1 MRRILIATTTALIA
15 TAGTLAAQDAH
26 AGHGAM
32 HREGAAHGGH
42 ACPMMAARAEGPKA
56 ALDARQMLGLS
67 AEQVARLEQVHA
79 RQHEAHQATMPRMQ
93 ALHGEIAGLR
103 DAATFDEGAVRAATQ
118 RAGEMHAA
126 MMLAD
131 LCAQHE
137 TRGVL
142 TQEQRDH
149 LARHAAH
156 HGQGGHGEG
165 GHGEGGHG
173 SAGHGH
179 GQGGMGMQCPMMG
192 GGASHGDG
200 AQQHRHDR

>member
-1 MRRILIATTTALIA
+1 MRRILIATTTALLA
-15 TAGTLAAQDAH
+15 AAGTLAAQDAH

-42 ACPMMAARAEGPKA
+42 ACPMMSARAEGPKA
-56 ALDARQMLGLS
+56 AIDARQMLGLS

-79 RQHEAHQATMPRMQ
+79 RQHEAHQSTMPRMQ

-103 DAATFDEGAVRAATQ
+103 DAASFDEGAVRAATQ

-131 LCAQHE
+131 LRAQHE
-137 TRGVL
+137 TRAVL

-149 LARHAAH
+149 LTRHAAH
-156 HGQGGHGEG
+156 HGQGGHGSAA
-165 GHGEGGHG
+165 HG
-173 SAGHGH
+173 SGH
-179 GQGGMGMQCPMMG
+179 GGMGMQCPMMG
-192 GGASHGDG
+192 GGASHGEG
-200 AQQHRHDR
+200 AHQHHHER

>member
-32 HREGAAHGGH
+32 HREGASHGGH
-42 ACPMMAARAEGPKA
+42 SCPMMAARAEGPKA

-103 DAATFDEGAVRAATQ
+103 DAASFDESAVRAATERGGQ
-118 RAGEMHAA
+118 MHAA

-131 LCAQHE
+131 LRAQHE
-137 TRGVL
+137 TRAVL

-156 HGQGGHGEG
+156 HGQGGHRHGGAEG
-165 GHGEGGHG
+165 HDGAA
-173 SAGHGH
+173 AGHGA
-179 GQGGMGMQCPMMG
+179 GGMQCSMMG
-192 GGASHGDG
+192 GDHGGGAGG
-200 AQQHRHDR
+200 QHNH